1 VEDIPLDSNSIAAC
15 GTGLGT
21 GGTIVLDDSVEM
33 IQALSNLN
41 AFYAHETCGQCTPC
55 REGSLWL
62 SRVSKRITTGGGQE
76 SDVPLLLDIAN
87 QVAGRTICAH
97 GEAVAWPVQS
107 AVPKFKDEYVE
118 SIRKRVKGEDLPKLK
133 LI

>member
-1 VEDIPLDSNSIAAC
+1 VSGRIAK
-15 GTGLGT
+15 
-21 GGTIVLDDSVEM
+21 GG
-33 IQALSNLN
+33 A
-41 AFYAHETCGQCTPC
+41 
-55 REGSLWL
+55 
-62 SRVSKRITTGGGQE
+62 KE

-107 AVPKFKDEYVE
+107 AVPKFKDEYLE
-118 SIRKRVKGEDLPKLK
+118 SIRLRQRGEPVPKLK

>member
-1 VEDIPLDSNSIAAC
+1 
-15 GTGLGT
+15 
-21 GGTIVLDDSVEM
+21 
-33 IQALSNLN
+33 
-41 AFYAHETCGQCTPC
+41 
-55 REGSLWL
+55 LWL
-62 SRVSKRITTGGGQE
+62 SRVSKRITTGGGLE

-107 AVPKFKDEYVE
+107 AVPKFKDEYLD
-118 SIRKRVKGEDLPKLK
+118 SIKRRQNGDFVSPLK

>member
-1 VEDIPLDSNSIAAC
+1 
-15 GTGLGT
+15 
-21 GGTIVLDDSVEM
+21 
-33 IQALSNLN
+33 
-41 AFYAHETCGQCTPC
+41 
-55 REGSLWL
+55 
-62 SRVSKRITTGGGQE
+62 
-76 SDVPLLLDIAN
+76 
-87 QVAGRTICAH
+87 VAGRTICAH

>member
-1 VEDIPLDSNSIAAC
+1 
-15 GTGLGT
+15 
-21 GGTIVLDDSVEM
+21 M
-33 IQALSNLN
+33 
-41 AFYAHETCGQCTPC
+41 
-55 REGSLWL
+55 
-62 SRVSKRITTGGGQE
+62 E

-118 SIRKRVKGEDLPKLK
+118 SIRRRQNGEPLPKLK

>member
-1 VEDIPLDSNSIAAC
+1 MLFR
-15 GTGLGT
+15 
-21 GGTIVLDDSVEM
+21 SVEM

-62 SRVSKRITTGGGQE
+62 SRVSKRITTGGGLE
-76 SDVPLLLDIAN
+76 TDVPLLLDIAN

-107 AVPKFKDEYVE
+107 AVPKFKDEYLE
-118 SIRKRVKGEDLPKLK
+118 SIRKRQKGEAVPTLK

>member
-1 VEDIPLDSNSIAAC
+1 
-15 GTGLGT
+15 
-21 GGTIVLDDSVEM
+21 M
-33 IQALSNLN
+33 
-41 AFYAHETCGQCTPC
+41 
-55 REGSLWL
+55 
-62 SRVSKRITTGGGQE
+62 
-76 SDVPLLLDIAN
+76 LLDIAN

-118 SIRKRVKGEDLPKLK
+118 SIRRRQRGEVVGGPT